1 VADDFGFH
9 IDHHGSLVR
18 PPELLTARE
27 SGDRAAIHE
36 AEELAVAAIVQVQRR
51 LSMSAVTDGQF
62 RRDVFESVV
71 YDNVDGFGP
80 AITDHPLAD
89 LAGIPAE
96 RRRSLGADPSARGRL
111 AQAEA
116 TSVLT
121 ATQRPVFVALP
132 SPGYLAVQGTGTDA
146 AGLELATAAGA
157 ALAAIISA
165 EISALA
171 AQGVGYVALLNPL
184 YTPLL
189 TVAGREQLDALGID
203 PDATLRAMNAIDEQV
218 PAAVVADEGFRVGL
232 DLSDA
237 GPLPT
242 TELGWHESVAEAF
255 FNSTSFHR
263 VCVDYPNDERARIP
277 LKLVRPGLV
286 VSLGVIDVT
295 APEVEKVD
303 DLLNV
308 CDPVVDLRGT
318 DDIAFSTNGGFAQ
331 SANAG
336 ILTADVETA
345 KLRLVETIARYYW
358 GNEI

>member
-1 VADDFGFH
+1 MADDFGFH

-27 SGDRAAIHE
+27 GGDRAAIHE
-36 AEELAVAAIVQVQRR
+36 AEELAIAAVVQVQRR
-51 LSMSAVTDGQF
+51 LSMSAVSDGQF

-80 AITDHPLAD
+80 GIADHSLAD
-89 LAGIPAE
+89 LAGIPTA
-96 RRRSLGADPSARGRL
+96 RRRSVSADPAARGRL
-111 AQAEA
+111 AEDEA

-121 ATQRPVFVALP
+121 TTQRPVFVALP
-132 SPGYLAVQGTGTDA
+132 SPGYLAVQGSGTDA
-146 AGLELATAAGA
+146 AGLERAAVAGS

-171 AQGVGYVALLNPL
+171 AQGVAYVSLLNPL
-184 YTPLL
+184 YPPLL

-203 PDATLRAMNAIDEQV
+203 PGATLRAMSAIDEQI
-218 PAAVVADEGFRVGL
+218 PSAVVADESFRVGL

-237 GPLPT
+237 GPVPT
-242 TELGWHESVAEAF
+242 TELGWHEGATEAF

-263 VCVDYPNDERARIP
+263 VCVDYPDDERARIP

-295 APEVEKVD
+295 AADVEKVD
-303 DLLNV
+303 DLLMV

-336 ILTADVETA
+336 TLTADVQTA